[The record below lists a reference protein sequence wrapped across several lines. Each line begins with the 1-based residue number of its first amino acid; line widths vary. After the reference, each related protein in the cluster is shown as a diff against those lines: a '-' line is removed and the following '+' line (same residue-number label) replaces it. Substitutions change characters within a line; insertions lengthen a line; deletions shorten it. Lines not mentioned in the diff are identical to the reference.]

1 MKAASCKTFPAHK
14 NSYNSA
20 PPHPYDGAIALKYD
34 EGDYSLEVT
43 PPNVPYTDNDK
54 QHTVL
59 DGETLQS
66 IAHRYYGD
74 SGKWYLIA
82 EANNILNS
90 FQELEPYQILRIPM
104 YGGN

>member
-1 MKAASCKTFPAHK
+1 MIDLNQYMTGAS
-14 NSYNSA
+14 
-20 PPHPYDGAIALKYD
+20 PYDGAIALKYD

-43 PPNVPYTDNDK
+43 PPNFPYTDNDK

-82 EANNILNS
+82 EANNILNP

>member
-1 MKAASCKTFPAHK
+1 MIDVNQYLKGASP
-14 NSYNSA
+14 YNNA
-20 PPHPYDGAIALKYD
+20 YALKYND
-34 EGDYSLEVT
+34 GDYSLEAK
-43 PPNVPYTDNDK
+43 PPVVPESSNDI
-54 QHTVL
+54 QHTVK
-59 DGETLQS
+59 DGETLQN
-66 IAHRYYGD
+66 IAFRYYGD